1 MLRPRLRRLVGA
13 AILAA
18 TLVLPASGI
27 ATAATPTTGTTPL
40 PEIKLGCALV
50 NPNPLAPIYP
60 NRAVVCRWE
69 PPTGVDI
76 RAFRLWKAVDGGE
89 RHLLAVIPSGGP
101 HRFADFRIRTGH
113 AYHYFV
119 AGIGADRTRV
129 AKSAVVTVRVGRP
142 AELLRFNCLI
152 LIDNARHGVLCRWSD
167 ALRPAAARYV
177 LWRSVDG
184 GPREA
189 VYRVGED
196 GRRSFFDTD
205 VKPGQVIRYAVVAVN
220 ASGRV
225 VGVGGPDRVVIPV
238 WPVAAR

>member
-1 MLRPRLRRLVGA
+1 MLRPRLGRLVGA

-27 ATAATPTTGTTPL
+27 ASAATPTTGTATL

-50 NPNPLAPIYP
+50 VPNPLAPIFP
-60 NRAVVCRWE
+60 NRAIVCRWT
-69 PPTGVDI
+69 PPDGVAI
-76 RAFRLWKAVDGGE
+76 RAFRVWRAVDAGE
-89 RHLLAVIPSGGP
+89 RRLQATIPSGAP
-101 HRFADFRIRTGH
+101 YRFADFRIRTGH

-119 AGIGADRTRV
+119 AGIGADATRV

-142 AELLRFNCLI
+142 AEVLRFNCLI
-152 LIDNARHGVLCRWSD
+152 LIDNARRGVLCRWSD

-184 GPREA
+184 GPRER

-205 VKPGQVIRYAVVAVN
+205 VKPGQVIRYAVVAVD
-220 ASGRV
+220 AGGPV
-225 VGVGGPDRVVIPV
+225 VGFGGPDRVIIPA
-238 WPVAAR
+238 WLTAR